1 MKLQKKEIQIIKLLL
16 SANTYMSSYT
26 IATNTGIN
34 RRLVRDEM
42 NNIKIILKSLGYL
55 LVSKASKG
63 YMIEAIIPNT
73 LQDLSKKMEQFEQ
86 LHYSEI
92 PTLPSERSDYII
104 RRLLNTNQYVKIDD
118 LANELLISR
127 SSISNDLKGVRT
139 ILKKDHLVIKQKP
152 NHGLKIYG
160 KEMDC
165 RKPLV
170 DIFFTNFKDS
180 AMFYDLLRYSNQDNE
195 LIENVILEI
204 LDNYDIE
211 ISDVSLC
218 DFLLCVS
225 VSVTRM
231 RLGFYLDE
239 VADTKDISER
249 IEFAI
254 ALKITS
260 ILEQRLNM
268 EIPLNE
274 SIQLG
279 IELLSKRS
287 SLGMSPYQEEESKRL
302 ATASIEKINTIT
314 RIDFTTHTSL
324 YEDLVRYNQG
334 TLLRQRFGTKLRN
347 HLFREIQQKYALGYE
362 LAKIISTTYQELGH
376 LALSLSELSYFAIM
390 LNTALN
396 KGIQSKRKVLLI
408 SGLSY
413 GTTELI
419 EWQINE
425 RFGNEIEIAKASQFY
440 KLRHEDLSCY
450 DFIISTMPIH
460 ETLAIPCLF
469 INPIME
475 ESDFSKIDNYLAY
488 TFYNRGIET
497 CFHPK
502 LFKAHVKAK
511 QKTEL
516 INEIYKLVKQQFILK
531 DNSLKKLLQ
540 DYPGAAIHEYDN
552 YITIIKYNKA
562 INNNNVVSV
571 VINEYP
577 ISGITKDIQIFVLL
591 SFKEKDDHLA
601 NAIANSLA
609 ALSQNKENVMD
620 ILKNPTYN
628 NFIRILQFYK

>member
-1 MKLQKKEIQIIKLLL
+1 MKLQRKEIQIIKLLL

-63 YMIEAIIPNT
+63 YMIEATIPNT

-92 PTLPSERSDYII
+92 PTLPTERKDYII
-104 RRLLNTNQYVKIDD
+104 RRLLNTNQYIKIDD
-118 LANELLISR
+118 LASELLISR
-127 SSISNDLKGVRT
+127 SSISNDLKAVRET
-139 ILKKDHLVIKQKP
+139 LKKDHLVIKQKP

-160 KEMDC
+160 EEMEC

-170 DIFFTNFKDS
+170 DIFFTNVKDS
-180 AMFYDLLRYSNQDNE
+180 AIFYDLLRYSNQDNE

-204 LDNYDIE
+204 LDDYDIE
-211 ISDVSLC
+211 IFDVSLC
-218 DFLLCVS
+218 DFLLYIS

-231 RLGFYLDE
+231 RLGFYLE
-239 VADTKDISER
+239 KVADNDDISDR
-249 IEFAI
+249 IEFSI
-254 ALKITS
+254 ATKITS
-260 ILEQRLNM
+260 ILEQRLNIK
-268 EIPLNE
+268 IPLTE
-274 SIQLG
+274 STQLG

-287 SLGMSPYQEEESKRL
+287 SLGMIPYKEQEAKKLAAASIQKIYSTTRINFTDHPVYQE
-302 ATASIEKINTIT
+302 
-314 RIDFTTHTSL
+314 
-324 YEDLVRYNQG
+324 LVRYNQG

-347 HLFREIQQKYALGYE
+347 HLFKEIQQKYALGYE
-362 LAKIISTTYQELGH
+362 LAKIISQTYQELGH
-376 LALSLSELSYFAIM
+376 LPLSLSELSYFAIM

-396 KGIQSKRKVLLI
+396 KGNQSKRKVLLI
-408 SGLSY
+408 SGLSH

-425 RFGNEIEIAKASQFY
+425 RFGNEIEIKKATQFY
-440 KLRHEDLSCY
+440 KLRHEDLTLY
-450 DFIISTMPIH
+450 DFMISTMPIH
-460 ETLAIPCLF
+460 EVLSIPCLF

-475 ESDFSKIDNYLAY
+475 ETDFSKIDNYLAY

-502 LFKAHVKAK
+502 LFKSHTKAK
-511 QKTEL
+511 HKSEL
-516 INEIYKLVKQQFILK
+516 IHEIYKLVKQQFILK

-540 DYPGAAIHEYDN
+540 AYSSSAIHEYDN
-552 YITIIKYNKA
+552 NITIIKYNKA
-562 INNNNVVSV
+562 INNNNLVSV
-571 VINEYP
+571 VINEFP
-577 ISGITKDIQIFVLL
+577 IPGITKDIQIFVLV
-591 SFKEKDDHLA
+591 SFEEKDDHIA
-601 NAIANSLA
+601 NAIANALA
-609 ALSQNKENVMD
+609 ALSQNKENVLD
-620 ILKNPTYN
+620 ILNNPTYN

>member
-63 YMIEAIIPNT
+63 YMIEATIPNT
-73 LQDLSKKMEQFEQ
+73 LQDLSKKMEQLEQ

-92 PTLPSERSDYII
+92 PTLPSERKDYII
-104 RRLLNTNQYVKIDD
+104 RRLLNTNQYIKIDD
-118 LANELLISR
+118 LASELLISR
-127 SSISNDLKGVRT
+127 SSISNDLKAVRET
-139 ILKKDHLVIKQKP
+139 LKKDHLVIKQKP

-160 KEMDC
+160 EEMEC

-170 DIFFTNFKDS
+170 DIFFTNVKDS
-180 AMFYDLLRYSNQDNE
+180 AIFYDLLRYSNQDNE

-204 LDNYDIE
+204 LDDYDIE
-211 ISDVSLC
+211 IFDVSLC
-218 DFLLCVS
+218 DFLLYIS

-231 RLGFYLDE
+231 RLGFYLE
-239 VADTKDISER
+239 KVADNDDIKDR
-249 IEFAI
+249 IEFTI
-254 ALKITS
+254 ATKITS

-268 EIPLNE
+268 TIPQTE
-274 SIQLG
+274 STQLG

-287 SLGMSPYQEEESKRL
+287 SLGMVPYQEQEAQKL
-302 ATASIEKINTIT
+302 AAASIQKIYTIT
-314 RIDFTTHTSL
+314 RINFTNHPV
-324 YEDLVRYNQG
+324 YQELVRYNQG

-362 LAKIISTTYQELGH
+362 LAKIISQTYQELGH
-376 LALSLSELSYFAIM
+376 LSLSLSELSYFAIM

-396 KGIQSKRKVLLI
+396 KGNQGKRKVLLI

-425 RFGNEIEIAKASQFY
+425 RFGNEIEIKKATQFY
-440 KLRHEDLSCY
+440 KLRHEDLSLY
-450 DFIISTMPIH
+450 DFMISTMPIH
-460 ETLAIPCLF
+460 ETLSIPCLF

-502 LFKAHVKAK
+502 LFKSHAIAK
-511 QKTEL
+511 DKSEL
-516 INEIYKLVKQQFILK
+516 LNEIYKLVKQQFILK
-531 DNSLKKLLQ
+531 DNSLKKVLQ
-540 DYPGAAIHEYDN
+540 EYFGSAIHEYDN
-552 YITIIKYNKA
+552 NITIVKYNKA
-562 INNNNVVSV
+562 INNNNIVSV
-571 VINEYP
+571 VINEFP
-577 ISGITKDIQIFVLL
+577 IAGITKDIQIFVLV
-591 SFKEKDDHLA
+591 SFEEKDDHLA
-601 NAIANSLA
+601 NAIANALA
-609 ALSQNKENVMD
+609 ALSQNKENVLD
-620 ILKNPTYN
+620 ILGNPTYN
-628 NFIRILQFYK
+628 NFIRILQLYK

>member
-1 MKLQKKEIQIIKLLL
+1 MKLQRKEIQIIKLLL

-63 YMIEAIIPNT
+63 YMIEATIPNT

-92 PTLPSERSDYII
+92 PTLPTERKDYII
-104 RRLLNTNQYVKIDD
+104 RRLLNTNQYIKIDD
-118 LANELLISR
+118 LASELLISR
-127 SSISNDLKGVRT
+127 SSISNDLKAVRET
-139 ILKKDHLVIKQKP
+139 LKKDHLVIKQKP

-160 KEMDC
+160 EEMEC

-170 DIFFTNFKDS
+170 DIFFTNVKDS
-180 AMFYDLLRYSNQDNE
+180 AIFYDLLRYSNQDNE

-204 LDNYDIE
+204 LDDYDIE
-211 ISDVSLC
+211 IFDVSLC
-218 DFLLCVS
+218 DFLLYIS

-231 RLGFYLDE
+231 RLGFYLE
-239 VADTKDISER
+239 KVADNDDISDR
-249 IEFAI
+249 IEFSI
-254 ALKITS
+254 ATKITS
-260 ILEQRLNM
+260 ILEQRLNIK
-268 EIPLNE
+268 IPLTE
-274 SIQLG
+274 STQLG

-287 SLGMSPYQEEESKRL
+287 SLGMIPYKEQEAKKLAAASIQKIYSTTRINFTDHPVYQE
-302 ATASIEKINTIT
+302 
-314 RIDFTTHTSL
+314 
-324 YEDLVRYNQG
+324 LVRYNQG

-362 LAKIISTTYQELGH
+362 LAKIISQTYQELGH
-376 LALSLSELSYFAIM
+376 LPLSLSELSYFAIM

-396 KGIQSKRKVLLI
+396 KGNQSKRKVLLI
-408 SGLSY
+408 SGLSH

-425 RFGNEIEIAKASQFY
+425 RFGNEIEIKKATQFY
-440 KLRHEDLSCY
+440 KLRHEDLTLY
-450 DFIISTMPIH
+450 DFMISTMPIH
-460 ETLAIPCLF
+460 EVLSIPCLF

-475 ESDFSKIDNYLAY
+475 ETDFSKIDNYLAY

-502 LFKAHVKAK
+502 LFKSHTKAK
-511 QKTEL
+511 HKSEL
-516 INEIYKLVKQQFILK
+516 IHEIYKLVKQQFILK

-540 DYPGAAIHEYDN
+540 AYSSSAIHEYDN
-552 YITIIKYNKA
+552 NITIIKYNKA
-562 INNNNVVSV
+562 INNNNLVSV
-571 VINEYP
+571 VINEFP
-577 ISGITKDIQIFVLL
+577 IPGITKDIQIFVLV
-591 SFKEKDDHLA
+591 SFEEKDDHIA
-601 NAIANSLA
+601 NAIANALA
-609 ALSQNKENVMD
+609 ALSQNKENVLD
-620 ILKNPTYN
+620 ILNNPTYN

>member
-26 IATNTGIN
+26 IAANTGIN

-42 NNIKIILKSLGYL
+42 NNIKVILKTLGYRL
-55 LVSKASKG
+55 LSKASKG
-63 YMIEAIIPNT
+63 YVIEAIIPNT
-73 LQDLSKKMEQFEQ
+73 LQELSIQMEQFEQ

-104 RRLLNTNQYVKIDD
+104 RRLLNTNEYVKIDD

-127 SSISNDLKGVRT
+127 SSISNDLKNVRT
-139 ILKKDHLVIKQKP
+139 VLKKDHLVIKQKP

-160 KEMDC
+160 KEIDC

-170 DIFFTNFKDS
+170 DLFFTNFKDS

-195 LIENVILEI
+195 LIENVILQI
-204 LDNYDIE
+204 LEDEHIE
-211 ISDVSLC
+211 ISDISLC
-218 DFLLCVS
+218 DFLLCIS
-225 VSVTRM
+225 ITVTRM
-231 RLGFYLDE
+231 RLGFFLEE
-239 VADTKDISER
+239 VIDIDDIKSR
-249 IEFAI
+249 KEFNI
-254 ALKITS
+254 ARKITLLLEERLS
-260 ILEQRLNM
+260 IV
-268 EIPLNE
+268 IPE
-274 SIQLG
+274 AETIQIG

-287 SLGMSPYQEEESKRL
+287 SLNMESYQEKEAKRL
-302 ATASIEKINTIT
+302 ADASIQKIYNVT
-314 RIDFTTHTSL
+314 RINFATHISL
-324 YEDLVRYNQG
+324 YEELIRYNQG

-347 HLFREIQQKYALGYE
+347 HLFKEIQQKYALGYE
-362 LAKIISTTYQELGH
+362 LAKIISLTYQELGH
-376 LALSLSELSYFAIM
+376 LPLSLSELSYFAIM

-396 KGIQSKRKVLLI
+396 KGVQSKRKVLLI

-413 GTTELI
+413 GATELI
-419 EWQINE
+419 EWQIKE
-425 RFGNEIEIAKASQFY
+425 RFGNEITILKSTQFY
-440 KLRHEDLSCY
+440 KLRHEDLTLY

-460 ETLAIPCLF
+460 ETLSIPCLF

-502 LFKAHVKAK
+502 LFKSHFKAK
-511 QKTEL
+511 QTTDVL
-516 INEIYKLVKQQFILK
+516 NEIYKLVKQQFSLK
-531 DNSLKKLLQ
+531 DNSFKKLLHE
-540 DYPGAAIHEYDN
+540 YKGTTIHEYDN
-552 YITIIKYNKA
+552 QIAIIKYHKS

-571 VINEYP
+571 VISEQP

-601 NAIANSLA
+601 NAIANALA
-609 ALSQNKENVMD
+609 ALSQNHQNVMD
-620 ILKNPTYN
+620 ILANPTYN
-628 NFIRILQFYK
+628 NFIRILQLYK